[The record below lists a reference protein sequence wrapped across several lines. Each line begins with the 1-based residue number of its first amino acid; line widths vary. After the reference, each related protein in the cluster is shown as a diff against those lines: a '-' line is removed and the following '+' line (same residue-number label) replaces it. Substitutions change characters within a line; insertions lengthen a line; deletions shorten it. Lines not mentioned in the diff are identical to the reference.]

1 MYWPVPV
8 AELRTVNIRRTIGL
22 AISVFLAI
30 LVFFEVTFPF
40 DISSSY
46 ETKVP
51 DPAVEADY
59 ERCYQEK
66 DKEMHRRVFATVDN
80 PDVQKEYISTNREQI
95 ARECREQFAERL
107 ITVRQPSRFNLVD
120 LKPRFW

>member
-1 MYWPVPV
+1 M
-8 AELRTVNIRRTIGL
+8 AELRIVNIRRTIVL
-22 AISVFLAI
+22 AIAVFLAI
-30 LVFFEVTFPF
+30 FVLFEVTFPF
-40 DISSSY
+40 DIASSY
-46 ETKVP
+46 ETEVP

-80 PDVQKEYISTNREQI
+80 PDVQKEYILTNRERI
-95 ARECREQFAERL
+95 AHECRDQFPERL
-107 ITVRQPSRFNLVD
+107 ITVRQSSRFNLVD